1 MPLMWAHAE
10 YIKLLRS
17 VRDGRVFD
25 LIPTVADRY
34 LRKRGRNDLEVWKPV
49 RQVRR
54 VRVGQT
60 LRIQAPRPFQL
71 HWSRD
76 DWQSAQD
83 KDSTATLLGIHF
95 LDIPV
100 AAPQTAPIRFTFLWC
115 DNTQWEGRDYEVAV
129 RGESVRETKVRHARA

>member
-34 LRKRGRNDLEVWKPV
+34 LRKRGRKDIEVWKPV

-83 KDSTATLLGIHF
+83 TDSSATLLGIHF

-100 AAPQTAPIRFTFLWC
+100 TAPQTTPIRFTFLWR
-115 DNTQWEGRDYEVAV
+115 DNTRWEGRDYKVAV
-129 RGESVRETKVRHARA
+129 EGKSASESK